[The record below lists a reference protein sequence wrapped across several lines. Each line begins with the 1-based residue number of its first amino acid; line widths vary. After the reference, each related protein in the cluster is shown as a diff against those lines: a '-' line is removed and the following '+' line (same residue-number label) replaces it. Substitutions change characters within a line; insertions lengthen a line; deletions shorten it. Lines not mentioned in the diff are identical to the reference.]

1 MNPKCTNQE
10 TKLSLWRKPVG
21 VAVLSLGLTFAGS
34 AICAPQMHAAPAA
47 SAVSAPVQTVS
58 GTVISN
64 ENEPLIGVTVTVKGT
79 NKVAVTDTDGRYSIK
94 CSSGD
99 VLEFAYVGFTTQ
111 DVKVGS
117 SATID
122 VVLQENTTLS
132 EVVVIGYGVVR
143 KADMAGSVSVVD
155 SKSFKDQPIT
165 EVSEALQGRVSG
177 VNVISD
183 GTPGG
188 TVKIRIRGSNSINK
202 SNEPLYVVDGLV
214 RESGLTGINT
224 EDIASMQVLKDASST
239 AIYGSRGANGVIIIT
254 TKTGK
259 VGQQSITL
267 DASVGVS
274 TATRLP
280 KEMNAQEY
288 AQALVKYR
296 GINESLLT
304 NYLNGTDSGTDW
316 QDEVFGTGVTQNYK
330 VVFTKGLQGLQ
341 TYVSGNYMKHEG
353 IVKGSSYERF
363 AARANLKGDVAKWL
377 NVSVDVNASH
387 GVGRGSGGMSLGAN
401 ALWSTFNYSPTMAI
415 MTEDGYY
422 AKDAYNSIQDNPIGQ
437 ISSPSKRVSD
447 IFNGHIDLRFNILD
461 GLTFTSSNG
470 VDYYNRYNYSQ
481 TLRISNPDTK
491 PSNMSNSNTNRW
503 LLQSS
508 NNLTYVHDWDK
519 VHNLTATAV
528 WEATRSYTKAMS
540 ISGTNL
546 KTESVSWWDVNNAAS
561 IAASNSYSE
570 WSLLSAVG
578 RVIYSYNNRY
588 MFTGTFRAD
597 GSSRL
602 SNNKWAYFPSIAA
615 AWTISN
621 EDFMADIR
629 PTLNNLKL
637 RASWGII
644 GNQDIDPYSTLAMM
658 SATST
663 YFDTTTA
670 TTGYWANQIVD
681 ANLKWEKTKQF
692 DVGIDAGFLN
702 NRVDVSLDWYYKR
715 TSDALLQTS
724 LANYLGGSS
733 YYINAGEVSNTGID
747 FSLNAGIIETK
758 DFSWN
763 TGFNLSYMKNR
774 VEKMTALE
782 PIIYAENMASI
793 INQFA
798 IVKEG
803 EAIGSLYGY
812 RWAGLDADGYDT
824 YYTADGGTSR
834 TPSAD
839 DRVVIG
845 KSTPDV
851 TFGWNN
857 SLRYKN
863 WSLNAFFNAQ
873 FGADRLNA
881 LRWAMNTITGNSY
894 FVTDASWL
902 SELGKTIADPSK
914 TTNNQCMAESTK
926 WLEKADYFRCENVT
940 LAYDFNK
947 AVTRFADIRLSLS
960 VQNLFTITGYKGSN
974 PSNYNFHSSADW
986 KSGVDMGGMPCP
998 RTVTFGARF
1007 TF

>member
-1 MNPKCTNQE
+1 
-10 TKLSLWRKPVG
+10 
-21 VAVLSLGLTFAGS
+21 
-34 AICAPQMHAAPAA
+34 MHAAPAA

-58 GTVISN
+58 GTVISY

-122 VVLQENTTLS
+122 VVLRENTTLS

>member
-1 MNPKCTNQE
+1 MNQNCT
-10 TKLSLWRKPVG
+10 KWRKPVG
-21 VAVLSLGLTFAGS
+21 VVALSLSMAFAVGT
-34 AICAPQMHAAPAA
+34 IGAPQMQAAQAPV
-47 SAVSAPVQTVS
+47 AVAAPVQTVS
-58 GTVISN
+58 GTVLSN
-64 ENEPLIGVTVTVKGT
+64 ENEPLIGVTVTEKGT
-79 NKVAVTDTDGRYSIK
+79 NNVAVTDTNGHYSIK
-94 CSSGD
+94 VANGSTL
-99 VLEFAYVGFTTQ
+99 VFAYVGFTTQ
-111 DVKVGS
+111 DVKVNGS
-117 SATID
+117 TLN

-132 EVVVIGYGVVR
+132 EVVVIGYGTVR

-177 VNVISD
+177 VNVITD

-188 TVKIRIRGSNSINK
+188 TVKIRVRGSNSINK

-259 VGQQSITL
+259 VGESHITL

-274 TATRLP
+274 SATRLP
-280 KEMNAQEY
+280 KEMNAQQY

-304 NYLNGTDSGTDW
+304 NYLNGTDQGTDW

-330 VVFTKGLQGLQ
+330 VVFTKGVQGLQ

-353 IVKGSSYERF
+353 LVKGSSYERF

-377 NVSVDVNASH
+377 NVSADVSASH
-387 GVGRGSGGMSLGAN
+387 GVGRGSGGMALGAN

-415 MTEDGYY
+415 FTDDGYY
-422 AKDAYNSIQDNPIGQ
+422 AKDQYNSIQDNPIGQ

-447 IFNGHIDLRFNILD
+447 IFNGHIDLRFNITD
-461 GLTFTSSNG
+461 GLTLTSSNG
-470 VDYYNRYNYSQ
+470 VDYYNYYGYSQ
-481 TLRISNPDTK
+481 SLKIANPDTK

-508 NNLTYVHDWDK
+508 NNLTYTHDWNK

-546 KTESVSWWDVNNAAS
+546 KTESVGWWDVNNAAS

-570 WSLLSAVG
+570 WSLLSAVA

-602 SNNKWAYFPSIAA
+602 SNNKWAYFPSVAA

-621 EDFMADIR
+621 EDFMESIR

-663 YFDTTTA
+663 YFDSTTA

-681 ANLKWEKTKQF
+681 SNLKWEKTKQV

-702 NRVDVSLDWYYKR
+702 NRIDVSLDWYYKR

-733 YYINAGEVSNTGID
+733 YFINAGEVSNTGID
-747 FSLNAGIIETK
+747 VSINAGVIETK

-763 TGFNLSYMKNR
+763 TGFNLSYMKNK

-803 EAIGSLYGY
+803 EPIGALYGY

-834 TPSAD
+834 NPSAD

-894 FVTDASWL
+894 FVTDATWL
-902 SELGKTIADPSK
+902 DELGKTIADPSK
-914 TTNNQCMAESTK
+914 TENNQCMAESTK
-926 WLEKADYFRCENVT
+926 WLEKADYFRCENIT

-947 AVTRFADIRLSLS
+947 ATTRFADVRLSLS
-960 VQNLFTITGYKGSN
+960 VQNLFTITSYKGSN